1 MPGKMGSSS
10 SSISP
15 HDIDILLLFSFSTF
29 HLPSSSALR
38 APADWWLLHIQK
50 GDRGSWNMKF
60 DM

>member
-1 MPGKMGSSS
+1 MPGKMGSS

-38 APADWWLLHIQK
+38 APADWWVLHIQK
-50 GDRGSWNMKF
+50 GIGGRGT
-60 DM
+60 